1 MYCPTCGSEER
12 QLSQFCR
19 VCGTDMRAVRSS
31 LERPDEIT
39 ASAALAREQIGR
51 AIAEKI
57 REVDGARDLERV
69 AEDVLP
75 QIEKFLESPE
85 QRRLRTARSGVVTS
99 VTGLGVAVI
108 ALLLLLVIRDREALA
123 ILLGG
128 FGLGVLTFL
137 IGVGLVLNGIYFTLP
152 KKQLK
157 ESTARPLPP
166 DLPGATN
173 ELHER
178 PTALAIGSVTE
189 HTTQHLGG
197 K

>member
-39 ASAALAREQIGR
+39 ASAASAREQIGR
-51 AIAEKI
+51 AIADKI
-57 REVDGARDLERV
+57 REVSGARDLERV

-85 QRRLRTARSGVVTS
+85 ERRLRTARSGVVTS

-108 ALLLLLVIRDREALA
+108 ALLLLLVIHNREFVAL
-123 ILLGG
+123 LLGG

-137 IGVGLVLNGIYFTLP
+137 IGVGLVLNGIYFTMP
-152 KKQLK
+152 KKHLK
-157 ESTARPLPP
+157 ESHTHPLPP
-166 DLPGATN
+166 DAPGPTN
-173 ELHER
+173 ELPEQP
-178 PTALAIGSVTE
+178 PTLAIGSVTE
-189 HTTQHLGG
+189 HTTQHLRS